1 MNTKIKNLQYMLG
14 DFVSSNK
21 KTIICCLSL
30 FLVGL
35 VVGIVYTVSANGGE
49 FEKIS
54 RSDMD
59 FGAVKVFFY
68 SSLLVAIGYFA
79 VAIASVVR
87 GLNFIAALPF
97 PILGFIFGDYT
108 TMLIGS
114 YGGMGICNLLFVY
127 MPFFLLTFGI
137 LTASSCVA
145 LRLSDVCECR
155 KGALLRPSVSA
166 VLKGYGIN
174 IVVNFVI
181 FLIIGG
187 IVKVIVVS

>member
-1 MNTKIKNLQYMLG
+1 MLG
-14 DFVSSNK
+14 DFISSNK

-49 FEKIS
+49 FEKVS
-54 RSDMD
+54 RSDID
-59 FGAVKVFFY
+59 FGAVKIFFY

-79 VAIASVVR
+79 VALASVMR
-87 GLNFIAALPF
+87 GLNFVATLPF
-97 PILGFIFGDYT
+97 PILGFVFGDYT
-108 TMLIGS
+108 TVLIGS

-137 LTASSCVA
+137 LTVSSCIA

-174 IVVNFVI
+174 VIVNFVV
-181 FLIIGG
+181 FLIVGG

>member
-1 MNTKIKNLQYMLG
+1 MLG
-14 DFVSSNK
+14 DFISSNK

-49 FEKIS
+49 FEKFS
-54 RSDMD
+54 RSDID
-59 FGAVKVFFY
+59 FGAVKIFFY

-79 VAIASVVR
+79 VALASVMR
-87 GLNFIAALPF
+87 GLNFVATLPF
-97 PILGFIFGDYT
+97 PILGFVFGDYT
-108 TMLIGS
+108 TVLIGS

-137 LTASSCVA
+137 LTVSSCIA

-174 IVVNFVI
+174 VIVNFVV
-181 FLIIGG
+181 FLIVGG

>member
-14 DFVSSNK
+14 DFISSNK

-49 FEKIS
+49 FEKVS
-54 RSDMD
+54 RSDID
-59 FGAVKVFFY
+59 FGAVKIFFY

-79 VAIASVVR
+79 VALASVMR
-87 GLNFIAALPF
+87 GLNFVATLPF
-97 PILGFIFGDYT
+97 PILGFVFGDYT
-108 TMLIGS
+108 TVLIGS

-137 LTASSCVA
+137 LTVSSCIA

-174 IVVNFVI
+174 VIVNFVV
-181 FLIIGG
+181 FLIVGG